1 MDVGGLSRA
10 AGDSA
15 GDLGTPGAGAAG
27 RRLAD
32 ASARQAR
39 RYGRLLELQTRL
51 AESTA
56 DLKSLQDNVARDVA
70 VLLGDACIIFRL
82 DDGGEWLRPV
92 SWFHPAADG
101 HDMLADI
108 AGAGAAR
115 VGEGMVG
122 KVVERNRPMLIKEL
136 DAAEVR
142 ARFHPSYL
150 PYLDR
155 FGIRSLIEVPLRVRG
170 RTTGALVFAR
180 DLSSAAY
187 DEDDLALA
195 VDVGQ
200 RVALAVDN
208 AELLAR
214 TAQEA
219 SGHRSTL
226 EVIGA
231 TEARYREL
239 LDSSPIPVSVLV
251 GDLQQYANAAALRLF
266 GVEAPE
272 QLLGR
277 SILQFVH
284 PDDRDRVAR
293 RAEGVA
299 RGTLSTSGLRFRV
312 LQPNGNE
319 LIATAMGSLV
329 TWEGQSAFQMMFEDV
344 TERMRAEALQLER
357 ERFHAEVLDAMTVHA
372 LVLDHAGDVLMTNT
386 AWEHH
391 LTRQGQEGGTPI
403 GSNFLTWCREDPSD
417 ETAAVSH
424 HIAEGVEAVLHGAA
438 GHFTYDLPVTYVD
451 GTTDWFTLNAIPMSA
466 ATARAI
472 VTLTEITQRKEF
484 EAELAHQASHDPL
497 TGLPN
502 RLLLQD
508 RLERAL
514 VAGREDRVVA
524 AVFVDID
531 HFKLINDSYGHEA
544 GDAVLTAVAERLSA
558 AVRPSDTVT
567 RFAGDEF
574 VVVCESLDDPSQVM
588 GLADRLLDSLKGSYP
603 VPGASLELSVS
614 TGIAIAAPGDSAEDV
629 VRNADTAMFEAKNRG
644 RDRVVVFDSAL
655 SGRAK
660 ARLDMTQ
667 ELRYAVERGELEL
680 HYQPMLDLRQGRVA
694 GVEAL
699 LRWNRPGYGQIEPQ
713 AFIPVAED
721 SGVIVAIGEWVVR
734 EACTMAAAR
743 GRLPDTDPFSVA
755 VNLSARQLGA
765 PDLVE
770 SIGRCLQET
779 GLEPSLLTL
788 ELTEST
794 VMDDPVAANVILEH
808 LKLLGVRLSIDDFG
822 TGYSSLA
829 YLQRFPVDELKI
841 DHSFVDGLGT
851 ETSDGAI
858 VSGIISLAH
867 TLDLDVVAEGI
878 ETPLQLQRLRE
889 LGCER
894 AQGFLIAKPLNAYEL
909 DDWLSDR
916 HGGVRI
922 VG

>member
-1 MDVGGLSRA
+1 MDVGGL
-10 AGDSA
+10 GETA
-15 GDLGTPGAGAAG
+15 GDLDAPAPPAPGQ
-27 RRLAD
+27 RLAD

-82 DDGGEWLRPV
+82 DDDGQWLRPV
-92 SWFHPAADG
+92 SWFHPVAAG
-101 HDMLADI
+101 HEMLADI
-108 AGAGAAR
+108 ARAGASR

-122 KVVERNRPMLIKEL
+122 KVVARNRAMLIKEL
-136 DAAEVR
+136 DADEVR

-180 DLSSAAY
+180 DLTSAPY

-226 EVIGA
+226 EEIGA

-266 GVEAPE
+266 GVERPE
-272 QLLGR
+272 DLVGH

-284 PDDRDRVAR
+284 PEDRDRVAR

-299 RGTLSTSGLRFRV
+299 RGTLSTSGLQFRV
-312 LQPNGNE
+312 MQPNGDQ
-319 LIATAMGSLV
+319 LVVTAVGSLV
-329 TWEGQSAFQMMFEDV
+329 TWEGQSGVQVMFEDV
-344 TERMRAEALQLER
+344 TDRMRAEALQLER

-372 LVLDHAGDVLMTNT
+372 LVLDAAGDVLMTNT
-386 AWEHH
+386 AWEEH
-391 LTRQGQEGGTPI
+391 LVRQGHPGGTPI
-403 GSNFLTWCREDPSD
+403 GSNFLDLCRLAPA
-417 ETAAVSH
+417 ETAVLSH
-424 HIAEGVEAVLHGAA
+424 HVAEGVQAVLNAAA
-438 GHFTYDLPVTYVD
+438 GHFTHDLPVGYLD
-451 GTTDWFTLNAIPMSA
+451 GTTAWFTLNAIPMSA

-614 TGIAIAAPGDSAEDV
+614 TGIAIAGPGDSAEDV

-680 HYQPMLDLRQGRVA
+680 HYQPVLDLRQGRVA

-699 LRWNRPGYGQIEPQ
+699 LRWNRPGYGQLEPLV
-713 AFIPVAED
+713 FVPVAED
-721 SGVIVAIGEWVVR
+721 SGLIVTIGEWVVR
-734 EACTMAAAR
+734 QACTMAAAR
-743 GRLPDTDPFSVA
+743 GRLPDGEPPLSVA

-770 SIGRCLQET
+770 SIGRCLRET

-794 VMDDPVAANVILEH
+794 VMDDPVAANVILEQ
-808 LKLLGVRLSIDDFG
+808 LKDLGVRLSIDDFG

-894 AQGFLIAKPLNAYEL
+894 AQGFLIAKPLSAYEL
-909 DDWLSDR
+909 ANWLSDR
-916 HGGVRI
+916 HGAASI

>member
-1 MDVGGLSRA
+1 MDDGGTGK
-10 AGDSA
+10 AG
-15 GDLGTPGAGAAG
+15 
-27 RRLAD
+27 RLAD
-32 ASARQAR
+32 ASAQQAR
-39 RYGRLLELQTRL
+39 RYGRLLQLQTRL

-70 VLLGDACIIFRL
+70 VLLGDACVIFRL
-82 DDGGEWLRPV
+82 DDDGEWLRPV
-92 SWFHPAADG
+92 SWFHPVASG
-101 HDMLADI
+101 HEMLADI

-115 VGEGMVG
+115 AGEGLVG
-122 KVVERNRPMLIKEL
+122 KVVERNRPMLLKDL
-136 DAAEVR
+136 DAEDVR

-180 DLSSAAY
+180 DVTSAPY

-219 SGHRSTL
+219 SGHRSAL
-226 EVIGA
+226 EEIGA

-251 GDLQQYANAAALRLF
+251 GDFQQYANAAALRLF
-266 GVEAPE
+266 GVEAAAD
-272 QLLGR
+272 LVGH
-277 SILQFVH
+277 SILPFVH
-284 PDDRDRVAR
+284 PLDRHQVAR

-312 LQPNGNE
+312 MQPGGQE
-319 LIATAMGSLV
+319 LTVTAVGSLV
-329 TWEGQSAFQMMFEDV
+329 TWEGRSGVQVMFEDV
-344 TERMRAEALQLER
+344 TERMRADAAQLER
-357 ERFHAEVLDAMTVHA
+357 ERFHAEVLDAMAVHA
-372 LVLDHAGDVLMTNT
+372 LVLDAAGEVLLTNR
-386 AWEHH
+386 AWEER
-391 LTRQGQEGGTPI
+391 LARQGRAGSTPI
-403 GSNFLTWCREDPSD
+403 GSNFLSWCRLARA
-417 ETAAVSH
+417 ETAGLYQHV
-424 HIAEGVEAVLHGAA
+424 AEGVQAVLNGVA
-438 GHFTYDLPVTYVD
+438 GHFTYDLPVEYVD
-451 GTTDWFTLNAIPMSA
+451 GTMDWFTLNAIPMSA

-588 GLADRLLDSLKGSYP
+588 GLADRLLASLKGSYP

-614 TGIAIAAPGDSAEDV
+614 AGIAIAGPGDSAEDV

-680 HYQPMLDLRQGRVA
+680 HYQPMLDLTQGRVA

-699 LRWNRPGYGQIEPQ
+699 LRWNRPGHGQVEPL
-713 AFIPVAED
+713 AFVPVAED
-721 SGVIVAIGEWVVR
+721 SGLIVTIGEWVVR
-734 EACTMAAAR
+734 QACTMAAALS
-743 GRLPDTDPFSVA
+743 RLADSDPPLSVA

-765 PDLVE
+765 AGLVQ
-770 SIGRCLQET
+770 SIGECVQAS
-779 GLEPSLLTL
+779 GIQPGLLTL

-794 VMDDPVAANVILEH
+794 VMEDPVAANVILGQ
-808 LKLLGVRLSIDDFG
+808 LKDLGVRLSIDDFG

-841 DHSFVDGLGT
+841 DHSFVDGLGS
-851 ETSDGAI
+851 ERGDDAI

-867 TLDLDVVAEGI
+867 TLDLAVVAEGI
-878 ETPLQLQRLRE
+878 ETPLQLQRLQQ

-894 AQGFLIAKPLNAYEL
+894 AQGFLIARPLDAYEL
-909 DDWLSDR
+909 TSWLSDR
-916 HGGVRI
+916 LGAGRS

>member
-1 MDVGGLSRA
+1 
-10 AGDSA
+10 
-15 GDLGTPGAGAAG
+15 
-27 RRLAD
+27 
-32 ASARQAR
+32 
-39 RYGRLLELQTRL
+39 
-51 AESTA
+51 
-56 DLKSLQDNVARDVA
+56 
-70 VLLGDACIIFRL
+70 
-82 DDGGEWLRPV
+82 
-92 SWFHPAADG
+92 
-101 HDMLADI
+101 
-108 AGAGAAR
+108 
-115 VGEGMVG
+115 
-122 KVVERNRPMLIKEL
+122 
-136 DAAEVR
+136 
-142 ARFHPSYL
+142 
-150 PYLDR
+150 
-155 FGIRSLIEVPLRVRG
+155 
-170 RTTGALVFAR
+170 
-180 DLSSAAY
+180 
-187 DEDDLALA
+187 
-195 VDVGQ
+195 
-200 RVALAVDN
+200 
-208 AELLAR
+208 
-214 TAQEA
+214 
-219 SGHRSTL
+219 
-226 EVIGA
+226 
-231 TEARYREL
+231 
-239 LDSSPIPVSVLV
+239 
-251 GDLQQYANAAALRLF
+251 
-266 GVEAPE
+266 
-272 QLLGR
+272 
-277 SILQFVH
+277 
-284 PDDRDRVAR
+284 
-293 RAEGVA
+293 
-299 RGTLSTSGLRFRV
+299 
-312 LQPNGNE
+312 
-319 LIATAMGSLV
+319 
-329 TWEGQSAFQMMFEDV
+329 MFEDV
-344 TERMRAEALQLER
+344 TDRMRAEALQLER

-372 LVLDHAGDVLMTNT
+372 LVLDAAGDVLMTNT
-386 AWEHH
+386 AWEEH
-391 LTRQGQEGGTPI
+391 LVRQGHPGGTPI
-403 GSNFLTWCREDPSD
+403 GSNFLDLCRLARA
-417 ETAAVSH
+417 ETALLSH
-424 HIAEGVEAVLHGAA
+424 HVAEGVQAVLNAAA
-438 GHFTYDLPVTYVD
+438 GHFTHDLPVGYLD
-451 GTTDWFTLNAIPMSA
+451 GTTAWFTLNAIPMSA

-614 TGIAIAAPGDSAEDV
+614 TGIAIAGPGDSAEDV

-680 HYQPMLDLRQGRVA
+680 HYQPVLDLRQGRVA

-699 LRWNRPGYGQIEPQ
+699 LRWNRPGYGQIEPLV
-713 AFIPVAED
+713 FVPVAED
-721 SGVIVAIGEWVVR
+721 SGLIVTIGEWVVR
-734 EACTMAAAR
+734 AACTMAAAR
-743 GRLPDTDPFSVA
+743 GRLSDGEPPLSVA

-770 SIGRCLQET
+770 SIGRCLRET

-794 VMDDPVAANVILEH
+794 VMDDPVAANVILEQ
-808 LKLLGVRLSIDDFG
+808 LKDLGVRLSIDDFG

-909 DDWLSDR
+909 ANWLSDR
-916 HGGVRI
+916 HGAASI

>member
-1 MDVGGLSRA
+1 MDVGQRDEA
-10 AGDSA
+10 AGQGA
-15 GDLGTPGAGAAG
+15 GDLREPAPTTSGLPVGFRGG
-27 RRLAD
+27 RLAD

-56 DLKSLQDNVARDVA
+56 DLTSLQDNVARDVA
-70 VLLGDACIIFRL
+70 VLLGDSCIIFRL
-82 DDGGEWLRPV
+82 DDDAEWLRPV
-92 SWFHPAADG
+92 SWFHPNADG
-101 HDMLADI
+101 HQMLGDI
-108 AGAGAAR
+108 AKQGSAR

-122 KVVERNRPMLIKEL
+122 KVVERNRPMLVKEL
-136 DAAEVR
+136 DADEVR
-142 ARFHPSYL
+142 QRFHPNYL

-180 DLSSAAY
+180 DLSSAPY

-226 EVIGA
+226 EEIGA

-251 GDLQQYANAAALRLF
+251 ADLQQYANPAALRLF
-266 GVEAPE
+266 GVERPE
-272 QLLGR
+272 DLIGHSVLEF
-277 SILQFVH
+277 IH
-284 PDDRDRVAR
+284 AADRDRVAR

-299 RGTLSTSGLRFRV
+299 RGALTTSGLQFRIV
-312 LQPNGNE
+312 QPGGGE
-319 LIATAMGSLV
+319 LVATAMGSLV
-329 TWEGQSAFQMMFEDV
+329 NWEGRSGVQVMFEDV
-344 TERMRAEALQLER
+344 TERARAEALQLER
-357 ERFHAEVLDAMTVHA
+357 ERFHAEVLDAMAVHA
-372 LVLDHAGDVLMTNT
+372 LVLDESGNVMLTNA
-386 AWEHH
+386 AWDDH
-391 LTRQGQEGGTPI
+391 LGRQGYPGGTPV
-403 GSNFLTWCREDPSD
+403 GSNFLAGCRVTTSEPKAL
-417 ETAAVSH
+417 TH
-424 HIAEGVEAVLHGAA
+424 LIADGIESVLRGNARQYTH
-438 GHFTYDLPVTYVD
+438 DLPVIYTD
-451 GTTDWFTLNAIPMSA
+451 GSTEWFTLNALPMSA
-466 ATARAI
+466 GAARVI

-514 VAGREDRVVA
+514 LTGREDRVVA

-544 GDAVLTAVAERLSA
+544 GDAVLTAVAGRLSA

-574 VVVCESLDDPSQVM
+574 VVVCESLDNPDQVM
-588 GLADRLLDSLKGSYP
+588 GLADRLLASLKGSYP

-614 TGIAIAAPGDSAEDV
+614 TGIAIAGPGDTAEDV

-660 ARLDMTQ
+660 ARLDMTR

-680 HYQPMLDLRQGRVA
+680 HYQPVLDLRQGRVA

-699 LRWNRPGYGQIEPQ
+699 LRWNRPGHGQIPPLT
-713 AFIPVAED
+713 FIPVAED
-721 SGVIVAIGEWVVR
+721 NGLIVAVGEWVVR
-734 EACTMAAAR
+734 QACSMAAATR
-743 GRLPDTDPFSVA
+743 PLPGEAPLSVA

-765 PDLVE
+765 AGLVD
-770 SIGRCLQET
+770 SIGQALRET
-779 GLEPSLLTL
+779 GLDPSRLTL
-788 ELTEST
+788 ELTETT
-794 VMDDPVAANVILEH
+794 VMDDPVAANVILGQ
-808 LKLLGVRLSIDDFG
+808 LKDLGVRLSIDDFG

-894 AQGFLIAKPLNAYEL
+894 AQGFLIARPLDACSL
-909 DDWLSDR
+909 AGWLAD
-916 HGGVRI
+916 H
-922 VG
+922 